1 MPELPEAETV
11 RRVLEPHLLKKK
23 ITGVQIHNAQVIA
36 APSPEQFIAGA
47 TGQDIAAFVRRGK
60 FLRLLFGS
68 GDSLTI
74 HLRMTGCLTI
84 EPQTAPPEKHT
95 HVVFDLGDGSRL
107 RYADVRRLGK
117 LWFAKS
123 GEEDT
128 SGADRLGIE
137 PFDGSLTA
145 EYLRSKC
152 RKSKKT
158 VKSMLL
164 DQSIAAGIGNIYSDE
179 ILFSA
184 GIRPDRPC
192 NSLSDGEFERLAAA
206 IPERLN
212 FFIEKNATSFEDY
225 VSGKGK
231 DYRNTPFLRVYGKGG
246 TPCPVCGETLQRTV
260 LGGRSSVFCPHCQK

>member
-23 ITGVQIHNAQVIA
+23 ITGVQILNAQVIA
-36 APSPEQFIAGA
+36 APLPEQFIAGV
-47 TGQDIAAFVRRGK
+47 TGQEIAACARRGK

-74 HLRMTGCLTI
+74 HLRMTGCLTV
-84 EPQTAPPEKHT
+84 EPQSAPPEKHT

-152 RKSKKT
+152 RKSKKNG
-158 VKSMLL
+158 
-164 DQSIAAGIGNIYSDE
+164 QIHAARPEHRGGHRQH
-179 ILFSA
+179 LFGRNPLFRGHPPRQA
-184 GIRPDRPC
+184 MQ
-192 NSLSDGEFERLAAA
+192 LA
-206 IPERLN
+206 
-212 FFIEKNATSFEDY
+212 F
-225 VSGKGK
+225 
-231 DYRNTPFLRVYGKGG
+231 
-246 TPCPVCGETLQRTV
+246 
-260 LGGRSSVFCPHCQK
+260 GRRI